1 MGVLIFNV
9 LYYIIVLVAV
19 TVFLIATLLVF
30 PFTVPFQKSR
40 RAVHEISRGISM
52 FFFRTPPGWK
62 TRVEGLENVDKKQ
75 VYVIV
80 LNHRSMVD
88 IPMLY
93 WVPLNFRWVAKSSL
107 RSMPFIGQYMWLHG
121 DILIPRDN
129 PRKAISMI
137 RDDGAMWLKNR
148 RVCVAIFPEGTRSK
162 TGEIGSFKPTAFA
175 LAKEAGVAVLPVV
188 LDGSDVVGKKGRLP
202 WKHNFTVK
210 VLPPVSAEE
219 VTRRDPKEV
228 MEEVRG
234 RMVNAKNIM
243 KNEK

>member
-9 LYYIIVLVAV
+9 LYYVVVLIAV
-19 TVFLIATLLVF
+19 TLYLIATLLVF
-30 PFTVPFQKSR
+30 PFTVPFDGSR

-52 FFFRTPPGWK
+52 FFFRTPPAWR
-62 TRVEGLENVDKKQ
+62 THVEGLEHVDKKQ

-107 RSMPFIGQYMWLHG
+107 RMMPFIGQYMWLHG

-137 RDDGAMWLKNR
+137 RDDGRKWLTER
-148 RVCVAIFPEGTRSK
+148 RTCISIFPEGTRSK

-175 LAKEAGVAVLPVV
+175 LAKEAGVAILPVV
-188 LDGSDVVGKKGRLP
+188 LDGSEVVGKNGRLP

-210 VLPPVSAEE
+210 VLAPVSAEE
-219 VTRRDPKEV
+219 VARRDPKEV
-228 MEEVRG
+228 MEEVRN
-234 RMVNAKNIM
+234 RMIDAK
-243 KNEK
+243 KR